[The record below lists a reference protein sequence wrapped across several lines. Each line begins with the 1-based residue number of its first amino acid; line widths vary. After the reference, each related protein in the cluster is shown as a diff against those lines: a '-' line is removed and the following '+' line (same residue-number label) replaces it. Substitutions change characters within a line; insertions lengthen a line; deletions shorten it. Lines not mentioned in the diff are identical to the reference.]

1 MGYLT
6 YVEGRRQMP
15 LSGLK
20 ALDKEEPHR
29 HWVRFVAEKERV
41 SQAWVLKRVSF
52 MVLIVILGEKLKP
65 MEEGPKEPSTPL
77 LVTYMERE
85 EEQQKGKAHTKCQDI
100 WSSRAP
106 ELVTLS
112 LKETYIL
119 IIEP

>member
-1 MGYLT
+1 MKMGYLT

-20 ALDKEEPHR
+20 ALAKEEPHR

-41 SQAWVLKRVSF
+41 PQAWVLKRVSF
-52 MVLIVILGEKLKP
+52 MVLIMILGKKLKP

-85 EEQQKGKAHTKCQDI
+85 KR
-100 WSSRAP
+100 SSRK
-106 ELVTLS
+106 VR
-112 LKETYIL
+112 L
-119 IIEP
+119 IPNVKIYGLTEPQN